1 MDFNRE
7 KDTTALKA
15 LIVGEADAVI
25 QNLRPGILEK
35 FGLTAEALRAEKPS
49 LIWCDIGAFGAKGP
63 LANKPGYDPLA
74 QASTGIMSIT
84 GEGGDRPPV
93 RVGVS
98 LIDMGSGMWTVIGM
112 LAGLLAR
119 KESGQGCVVS
129 TSLFE
134 TGLAWMTV
142 PLAGYAASGEVRPP
156 HGSGIAEIVPYQA
169 FETAD
174 GWLMIAAGNDN
185 LFRKLCGAVG
195 LSELAHDPDFAT
207 NAARVVNR
215 ARLIPQIAAATRNH
229 TTDALG
235 LVLDEAGVPNAPL
248 LTVDQ
253 VATHPQ
259 TLALDMTVRCSDD
272 DIDLV
277 GVPLTFDGAR
287 PRTRKPA
294 PKLGEDNTILTA
306 PGPRK
311 VAHAP

>member
-1 MDFNRE
+1 
-7 KDTTALKA
+7 
-15 LIVGEADAVI
+15 
-25 QNLRPGILEK
+25 
-35 FGLTAEALRAEKPS
+35 
-49 LIWCDIGAFGAKGP
+49 
-63 LANKPGYDPLA
+63 
-74 QASTGIMSIT
+74 
-84 GEGGDRPPV
+84 
-93 RVGVS
+93 
-98 LIDMGSGMWTVIGM
+98 
-112 LAGLLAR
+112 
-119 KESGQGCVVS
+119 
-129 TSLFE
+129 
-134 TGLAWMTV
+134 MTV